1 MVDHYSHP
9 APALS
14 IIEATKMSAVKTT
27 KKVKKNKTKPQKP
40 SATSKRWGE
49 KRIKTIPDGKNVRY
63 SVVALTSPKK
73 EKFVGIKKEIKTAKG
88 WYVKTNLVFKPEL
101 GGSFAKVLGGKL

>member
-1 MVDHYSHP
+1 MS
-9 APALS
+9 
-14 IIEATKMSAVKTT
+14 TKIKASK
-27 KKVKKNKTKPQKP
+27 KKVSKNKTKP
-40 SATSKRWGE
+40 SATSKKWGE

-101 GGSFAKVLGGKL
+101 VGSFAKVLGGKL